1 MLGLKPK
8 PGFQLRRKY
17 NKRIHSNP
25 YFIVKTAMTLAQAQ
39 AQAQAQKI
47 FLFSLA
53 CAYAS
58 FALLQVKTKYCSG
71 ITQAQGYLPHVVMFG
86 Q

>member
-1 MLGLKPK
+1 
-8 PGFQLRRKY
+8 
-17 NKRIHSNP
+17 
-25 YFIVKTAMTLAQAQ
+25 MTLAQAQ

-58 FALLQVKTKYCSG
+58 FALLQVKTKYCSR

-86 Q
+86 QIKTLDPDYLAPKQFSKMAELRLG